1 MIRSLRTGVSGLLS
15 HQNRLDVVS
24 DNISNANTVAFK
36 RSRVAFSEMLS
47 QELLGVGRQGGAES
61 NPAYIGN
68 GTAVS
73 SIDKN
78 WQQGSY
84 EFTDVRTD
92 LALNGDGFFLA
103 DKDGRTVAT
112 RAGNFTFNDQGQL
125 VTASGLPVMGFG
137 VDANGD
143 IDTSQTEGIELD
155 LAARDEPQFTNM
167 AEVAGNLSSDTP
179 QWTPADTDGDGAVT
193 ALDAP
198 GDSRTTVSTAI
209 YDEQGQA
216 HNVLITI
223 AKTDTGPNDWLW
235 SVEDP
240 DGVLDEPDPATNG
253 VAHGTLEFDV
263 DGNVD
268 TLTATEGAV
277 GDFDGDGTND
287 GPQLTW
293 DPNFVGGGPP
303 LEIDFRQGLTQ
314 YGGSTTAL
322 VRNQDGYSAGELSGY
337 EFDNK
342 GRLVMSFSN
351 GQKRFAGQ
359 LALGSVNNP
368 QGMEPI
374 GDNAFAE
381 TLSSGTMNIGRAGD
395 EVDATVVAGAL
406 EQSNVDLATEFSDMI
421 TTQRGYQASA
431 RIITT
436 SDEVL
441 QTTIQLKR

>member
-24 DNISNANTVAFK
+24 NNIANSNTVAFK
-36 RSRVAFSEMLS
+36 RSRVAFSEMLA
-47 QELLGVGRQGGAES
+47 QELTGVGRSGSENS
-61 NPAYIGN
+61 NAAYIGN
-68 GTAVS
+68 GVAVS

-84 EFTDVRTD
+84 EFTDIRTD

-103 DKDGRTVAT
+103 DKDGRNVLT
-112 RAGNFTFNDQGQL
+112 RAGNFTFNDTGQL
-125 VTASGLPVMGFG
+125 VTAGGLQLQGYG

-143 IDTSQTEGIELD
+143 IDTSQTQGITLD
-155 LAARDEPQFTNM
+155 LAARDEPQFTGV

-179 QWTPADTDGDGAVT
+179 QWTPADTDADGLTT

-198 GDSRTTVSTAI
+198 AASRTTVSTAI

-216 HNVLITI
+216 HNLLITV

-240 DGVLDEPDPATNG
+240 NGVLIEPDATTNG
-253 VAHGTLEFDV
+253 VAHGDLQFNV
-263 DGNVD
+263 DGSVN

-277 GDFDGDGTND
+277 ADFDGDGTDD
-287 GPQLTW
+287 GPQLSW
-293 DPNFVGGGPP
+293 DPNFVTGGPTID
-303 LEIDFRQGLTQ
+303 IDFREGLTQ

-322 VRNQDGYSAGELSGY
+322 VRNQDGYSAGELSSY
-337 EFDNK
+337 RFDK
-342 GRLVMSFSN
+342 QGRLVMSFTN
-351 GQKRFAGQ
+351 GQKRYAGQ
-359 LALGSVNNP
+359 LALGTVNNP
-368 QGMEPI
+368 QGLEQM
-374 GDNAFAE
+374 GDNLYGE
-381 TLSSGTMNIGRAGD
+381 TLLSGTLNIGRSG
-395 EVDATVVAGAL
+395 EEIDADIVSGAL
-406 EQSNVDLATEFSDMI
+406 EQSNVDLATEFADMI